1 MNDTAYITIAQ
12 KMDEFF
18 STAPKAADG
27 IHFHEAF
34 IRYLQLVYSPQE
46 AELLEHFKRPG
57 MFVSTR
63 EVADASGKNLT
74 YVEQILADVFRRN
87 ALLGMGNSYS
97 LPPIQIL
104 VNIHNFYLENKPDDL
119 EAAMLYQEYFI
130 KGGFYK
136 YYESSKKGTPVL
148 RTIPIGQAIDA
159 GQKVLSAEEAH
170 DFLLNFAAEEMAL
183 VPCPCRT
190 RTEKMGIRE
199 CKDRY
204 PVASCIFLGPVALH
218 FEMLGIGKMVTR
230 QQAVKYFDEMVE
242 LGVVGTTDNAISGS
256 TVICLCCECCCSNL
270 RGRTRW
276 NNPDSILPSNF
287 VPQAGEDC
295 IGCGICTDRCPLKA
309 LTVDEETNRAM
320 VKELDKCIGCGVCT
334 LVCPQETLKL
344 HRYERSKPFETAKEL
359 VKTIAIENRE

>member
-1 MNDTAYITIAQ
+1 MSETAYITIAQ
-12 KMDEFF
+12 KMDESA
-18 STAPKAADG
+18 STAPKAVDG

-34 IRYLQLVYSPQE
+34 IKYLKLVYSPQE
-46 AELLEHFKRPG
+46 TELLVHFKRPG
-57 MFVSTR
+57 SFVSTR
-63 EVADASGKNLT
+63 EVAETSGKDLKH
-74 YVEQILADVFRRN
+74 VEQMLAAMFRRN
-87 ALLGMGNSYS
+87 ALLGMGESYS

-119 EAAMLYQEYFI
+119 EAARLYQEYFI

-136 YYESSKKGTPVL
+136 YYETSKKGTPVL
-148 RTIPIGQAIDA
+148 RTIPIDS

-190 RTEKMGIRE
+190 RTEKMGERE
-199 CKDRY
+199 CKDKY

-218 FEMLGIGKMVTR
+218 FEMMGLGKRITR
-230 QQAVKYFDEMVE
+230 QQAIAYFDEMVK
-242 LGVVGTTDNAISGS
+242 LGLVGTTDNAISGS
-256 TVICLCCECCCSNL
+256 TVICLCCECCCSQV

-276 NNPDSILPSNF
+276 NNPDAILPSNF

-295 IGCGICTDRCPLKA
+295 IGCGICTDRCSLEA
-309 LTVDEETNRAM
+309 LSVDEETNRSM
-320 VKELDKCIGCGVCT
+320 VKETDKCIGCGVCT

-344 HRYERSKPFETAKEL
+344 HRYERSKPFEMAREL
-359 VKTIAIENRE
+359 VKTIARENRE

>member
-1 MNDTAYITIAQ
+1 MSDDAYITIAQ
-12 KMDEFF
+12 KMDESA
-18 STAPKAADG
+18 STAPKAADR
-27 IHFHEAF
+27 IHFHKAF
-34 IRYLQLVYSPQE
+34 IRYLKLVYSPRE
-46 AELLEHFKRPG
+46 AELLVHFKRPG
-57 MFVSTR
+57 SFVSTR
-63 EVADASGKNLT
+63 EVAEVSGKDLA
-74 YVEQILADVFRRN
+74 YVEKILDDVHRRN
-87 ALLGMGNSYS
+87 ALLGIGDSYS

-104 VNIHNFYLENKPDDL
+104 VNIHNFYAEMKPDDL
-119 EAAMLYQEYFI
+119 EAAQLYQEYFI

-136 YYESSKKGTPVL
+136 YYETSQKGTPVL

-199 CKDRY
+199 CKDKY

-218 FEMLGIGKMVTR
+218 FEMLGLGKRITR
-230 QQAVKYFDEMVE
+230 QQAVEYFDQMLE
-242 LGVVGTTDNAISGS
+242 LGLVGTTDNAISGS

-270 RGRTRW
+270 RGRTKW
-276 NNPDSILPSNF
+276 SNPDAILPSNF

-295 IGCGICTDRCPLKA
+295 IGCGICTDRCPIKA

-320 VKELDKCIGCGVCT
+320 VKEPDKCIGCGVCT